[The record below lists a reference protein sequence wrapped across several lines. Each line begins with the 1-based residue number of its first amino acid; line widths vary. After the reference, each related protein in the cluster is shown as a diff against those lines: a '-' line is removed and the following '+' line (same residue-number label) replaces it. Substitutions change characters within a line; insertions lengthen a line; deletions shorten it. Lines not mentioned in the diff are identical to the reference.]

1 MKIADKE
8 RDYRRSREDA
18 PSWQIRAARREN
30 RNCSSQPRPGAGAT
44 AAMGALGRPASLV
57 LALLTPTQQR
67 VATFLLVGGIGIGTN
82 LAGMLLLSGLGDGV
96 ASVGGACT
104 GVLSNFVLHCRLT
117 FRDRLADR
125 GAGGLAT
132 YLRLFIEFCA
142 SSAVA
147 VVAQLLAAR
156 GIRAAGVPAAAAQFG
171 GILCG
176 TLINFVFQNWCVFR
190 APPRDKTATDV
201 HTV

>member
-1 MKIADKE
+1 
-8 RDYRRSREDA
+8 
-18 PSWQIRAARREN
+18 
-30 RNCSSQPRPGAGAT
+30 
-44 AAMGALGRPASLV
+44 MGALGRPISLV
-57 LALLTPTQQR
+57 LALLTPAQQR

-82 LAGMLLLSGLGDGV
+82 LAGMLLLRGLGDGV

-125 GAGGLAT
+125 GARGLAT

-147 VVAQLLAAR
+147 VVAQLLAAQ
-156 GIRAAGVPAAAAQFG
+156 GMRAAGVPAAAFFA
-171 GILCG
+171 GI
-176 TLINFVFQNWCVFR
+176 
-190 APPRDKTATDV
+190 A
-201 HTV
+201 

>member
-1 MKIADKE
+1 
-8 RDYRRSREDA
+8 
-18 PSWQIRAARREN
+18 
-30 RNCSSQPRPGAGAT
+30 
-44 AAMGALGRPASLV
+44 MGALGRPISLA
-57 LALLTPTQQR
+57 LALLTPAQQR

-125 GAGGLAT
+125 GARGLAT

-147 VVAQLLAAR
+147 VVAQLLAAQ
-156 GIRAAGVPAAAAQFG
+156 GMRAAGVPAAAAQFG

>member
-1 MKIADKE
+1 ME
-8 RDYRRSREDA
+8 RLPDSQELQRAELAASRGEVRRPDRGTA
-18 PSWQIRAARREN
+18 TL
-30 RNCSSQPRPGAGAT
+30 QPRPGTTAA
-44 AAMGALGRPASLV
+44 AAMGALGPPTSRL
-57 LALLTPTQQR
+57 LALLTPGQQR

-82 LAGMLLLSGLGDGV
+82 LAGMLLLSGLSDGV
-96 ASVGGACT
+96 ASVGGACA

-132 YLRLFIEFCA
+132 QLRLFVEFCA

-147 VVAQLLAAR
+147 VAAQLMAAQ
-156 GIRAAGVPAAAAQFG
+156 GLRAAGVPAALAQFG

-176 TLINFVFQNWCVFR
+176 TLINFVFQNYCVFR